1 MMMEYSFLAMS
12 EPAITEQTVA
22 QRTTPD
28 RRVFSWNALIGA
40 LGLLVILI
48 PAAYITAVNLP
59 NTYDDALI
67 TYRYAYNV
75 ASGVGFV
82 YNPGEWFLGTTA
94 PLYGLLLGCI
104 GFLVGPHNIPL
115 ISAVICGLSL
125 ALTGAALYRYG
136 QLHSQAL
143 CGLLAG
149 LFFVAN
155 PLLLATFGGEMLFQV
170 ALIAWAFVLYR
181 LDRTL
186 AVAVLL
192 ALATL
197 TRPDGLLAAVVIG
210 VHFLVTR
217 RRIPWREAACA
228 VIILLPFVLLA
239 WAVYGS
245 PLPATLGAKLAQR
258 DSGLWPAFGKGMFE
272 WLRAFTMQA
281 SSPLFPLLPAAP
293 NAIRYLFFIALG
305 LPALVLFR
313 FWLLPLAWVLLYLLA
328 YQALNVPFYHWYIVP
343 AVFGLMIC
351 AAAGVAGV
359 VAAATYVY
367 GRFLTGH
374 PISGDRSAQAVNA
387 SERDLLSRLPVA
399 KLNAALGVFAVL
411 LLLPGIVAPLGD
423 LQRLALQPD
432 PAEEQYQRTGQW
444 LAANTPPGS
453 SVGYFEIGYLGY
465 YAQRP
470 IVDPLGLLDPRIV
483 PHVAQ
488 RDFTWAYEHYR
499 PTYIVQ
505 NQRIFVEYIGK
516 IVNEPW
522 FKQEYREV
530 AQIAEPGYPPLIIYR
545 RTVAQ

>member
-1 MMMEYSFLAMS
+1 MS
-12 EPAITEQTVA
+12 
-22 QRTTPD
+22 
-28 RRVFSWNALIGA
+28 A

-48 PAAYITAVNLP
+48 PAAYITAANLP

-104 GFLVGPHNIPL
+104 GFLIGPHTIPL
-115 ISAVICGLSL
+115 ISAVISGLSL

-136 QLHSQAL
+136 QLHRQAL

-155 PLLLATFGGEMLFQV
+155 PLLFATFGGEMLFQV

-186 AVAVLL
+186 AAAVLL

-197 TRPDGLLAAVVIG
+197 TRPDGLVAAVVIG

-228 VIILLPFVLLA
+228 AIILLPFVLLA

-272 WLRAFTMQA
+272 WLRAFTMQG
-281 SSPLFPLLPAAP
+281 SSPFFPLLPAAP
-293 NAIRYLFFIALG
+293 NAIRYLLFIALG

-328 YQALNVPFYHWYIVP
+328 YQTLNVPFYHWYIVP

-351 AAAGVAGV
+351 AASGVAGAV
-359 VAAATYVY
+359 VAAAYVY
-367 GRFLTGH
+367 GRFFN
-374 PISGDRSAQAVNA
+374 R
-387 SERDLLSRLPVA
+387 LLPRLPA
-399 KLNAALGVFAVL
+399 AMLHNALGALALL
-411 LLLPGIVAPLGD
+411 LLLPGIIAPLGD

-432 PAEEQYQRTGQW
+432 PAEEQYRRTGEW

-470 IVDPLGLLDPRIV
+470 IVDPLGLFDPRIV

-499 PTYIVQ
+499 PAYIVQ

-516 IVNEPW
+516 VVNEPW

-530 AQIAEPGYPPLIIYR
+530 AQIAQPDYPPLIIYR
-545 RTVAQ
+545 RMAAQ

>member
-1 MMMEYSFLAMS
+1 MS
-12 EPAITEQTVA
+12 EPAVTEQIAA
-22 QRTTPD
+22 QLTTRA
-28 RRVFSWNALIGA
+28 RRMFSWSALIGA

-48 PAAYITAVNLP
+48 PAAYIAVVNLP

-82 YNPGEWFLGTTA
+82 YNPGEWFLSTTA

-104 GFLVGPHNIPL
+104 GFLVGPNSIPL
-115 ISAVICGLSL
+115 ISAVISGLSL

-136 QLHSQAL
+136 QLHRQAL

-186 AVAVLL
+186 SSALLL

-210 VHFLVTR
+210 VHFLVMR
-217 RRIPWREAACA
+217 RRFPWREAACA
-228 VIILLPFVLLA
+228 AIVLLPFVLLA

-245 PLPATLGAKLAQR
+245 PLPATFGAKLAQR
-258 DSGLWPAFGKGMFE
+258 DSGLWPTFGKGMFE
-272 WLRAFTMQA
+272 WLRAFTMQG
-281 SSPLFPLLPAAP
+281 SSPIYPRLPAAP
-293 NAIRYLFFIALG
+293 NAIRYILFVALG

-313 FWLLPLAWVLLYLLA
+313 FWLLPLVWVVLYLLA

-343 AVFGLMIC
+343 AVFGLMIL
-351 AAAGVAGV
+351 AASGVAGV
-359 VAAATYVY
+359 VAAATYAY
-367 GRFLTGH
+367 TRFLTRQA
-374 PISGDRSAQAVNA
+374 IIDDRSAKAVKA
-387 SERDLLSRLPVA
+387 SEHGLLSHFPVA
-399 KLNAALGVFAVL
+399 KLNGALGVLALL
-411 LLLPGIVAPLGD
+411 LLLPGIVAQLGD

-470 IVDPLGLLDPRIV
+470 IVDPLGLLDPLIM
-483 PHVAQ
+483 PHAA
-488 RDFTWAYEHYR
+488 RREFTWAYEHYR

-545 RTVAQ
+545 RTAAQ

>member
-1 MMMEYSFLAMS
+1 MS
-12 EPAITEQTVA
+12 EPAVTEQILA
-22 QRTTPD
+22 QLTTRA
-28 RRVFSWNALIGA
+28 RRMFSWSALIGA

-48 PAAYITAVNLP
+48 PAAYIAVVNLP

-82 YNPGEWFLGTTA
+82 YNPGEWFLSTTA

-104 GFLVGPHNIPL
+104 GFLVGPNSIPL
-115 ISAVICGLSL
+115 ISAVISGLSL

-136 QLHSQAL
+136 QLHRQAL

-170 ALIAWAFVLYR
+170 ALIAWALVLYR

-186 AVAVLL
+186 SSALLL

-217 RRIPWREAACA
+217 RRIPWREAACT

-258 DSGLWPAFGKGMFE
+258 DSGLWHTFGKGMFE
-272 WLRAFTMQA
+272 WLRAFTVQG
-281 SSPLFPLLPAAP
+281 SSPVFPLLPAAP
-293 NAIRYLFFIALG
+293 NAIRYILFVALG

-351 AAAGVAGV
+351 AASGVAGV
-359 VAAATYVY
+359 VAAATYAC

-374 PISGDRSAQAVNA
+374 PIPDDRSAKVVKA
-387 SERDLLSRLPVA
+387 SEHDLLSHLPAA
-399 KLNAALGVFAVL
+399 KLNAALGAFALL
-411 LLLPGIVAPLGD
+411 LLLPGIVAQLGD
-423 LQRLALQPD
+423 VQRLALQPD

-444 LAANTPPGS
+444 LAANTPLGS

-470 IVDPLGLLDPRIV
+470 IVDPLGLLDPLIV
-483 PHVAQ
+483 PHVAR
-488 RDFTWAYEHYR
+488 RDFTWAYERYR

-516 IVNEPW
+516 IVKEPW
-522 FKQEYREV
+522 FKQEYHEV